1 MESPHSTSYA
11 VRTSS
16 ATITGVARI
25 VAPITK
31 EEQERTRINKKL
43 FLEILERA
51 YGNISMAC
59 QKTDIARSTVYH
71 WRETDPAF
79 RKAVGVAVRV
89 RVDVAEDRI
98 FSIGM
103 AGDGNVDALKFV
115 LKHKHPVYKR
125 QRKGP
130 AEVHIYHHRGWG
142 SGDSGKAAPTLDDL
156 MAADDAKEDA
166 KETLLPL
173 DKPIQEAIRR
183 EESGDS
189 QAE

>member
-1 MESPHSTSYA
+1 MESPHPISYA

-25 VAPITK
+25 VAPVTK
-31 EEQERTRINKKL
+31 EEQERTRVNKKL

-59 QKTDIARSTVYH
+59 QKTDVARSTVYH

-130 AEVHIYHHRGWG
+130 SEVHIYHHVGQRPK
-142 SGDSGKAAPTLDDL
+142 DTKMPTLEDL
-156 MAADDAKEDA
+156 FDADDAKAEIKTA
-166 KETLLPL
+166 QLPL

-183 EESGDS
+183 EESEDKRD
-189 QAE
+189 